1 MRSTIALIAGLLL
14 LTSPALTQ
22 PADMVLRGGKVITVD
37 KDWRIAQAV
46 AVKDG
51 RFVAV
56 GSIEEMAARIG
67 PGTQIVE
74 LGGKTVVPGLIDSHL
89 HLLFATLNWPAVQL
103 LGAKS
108 VADVQKAIG

>member
-1 MRSTIALIAGLLL
+1 MAQNSVHAPSLSAHEVAMRSTIALIAGSLL
-14 LTSPALTQ
+14 LTTPAFAQ

-46 AVKDG
+46 AIKDG

-56 GSIEEMAARIG
+56 GDDSSMAARIG

-74 LGGKTVVPGLIDSHL
+74 LGGKTVVPGLIDTHL
-89 HLLFATLNWPAVQL
+89 HQL
-103 LGAKS
+103 
-108 VADVQKAIG
+108 